1 MEATVDNGWF
11 HEMKEYFLSIEILT
25 ESALKRIRRGRI
37 QKNLPFDEAFKKYFL
52 DWTNS
57 R

>member
-1 MEATVDNGWF
+1 MEATDNGWF
-11 HEMKEYFLSIEILT
+11 HEMKKYFLSIENLT
-25 ESALKRIRRGRI
+25 ESALKRIRRDRI
-37 QKNLPFDEAFKKYFL
+37 QKNLPFDDAFKKYFL